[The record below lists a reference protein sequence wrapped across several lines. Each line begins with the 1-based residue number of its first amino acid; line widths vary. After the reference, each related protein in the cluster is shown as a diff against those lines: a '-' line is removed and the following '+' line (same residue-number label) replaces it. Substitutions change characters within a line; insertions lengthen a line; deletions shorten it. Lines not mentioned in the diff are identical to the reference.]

1 MMMDDRTLP
10 SATQPLAVTD
20 EIAAHL
26 MGIKPSLLQK
36 DRSKGHLKIPYIRIG
51 RRVVYQVA
59 ALEKWLQENP
69 SKGGVK

>member
-1 MMMDDRTLP
+1 MDDRTLP
-10 SATQPLAVTD
+10 RATQPLAVTD

-26 MGIKPSLLQK
+26 MGIKPSLRQK
-36 DRSKGHLKIPYIRIG
+36 DRSKSNLKIPYIRIG

-69 SKGGVK
+69 SKGGLK